1 MTLNVG
7 IATKRGSVPL
17 ATPYRDVPGFV
28 IAANAIDPI
37 LLASVADTLTA
48 GDDCAVAGFVKLNV
62 TTQAV
67 LDVVPPFA
75 AVSTS
80 SPELCVHEPVVPRR
94 LDVDVTAK
102 LATFP
107 AVCELVS
114 PVIVTVEP
122 FARFT
127 VAFSVTVIVLFAPD
141 TGVLC

>member
-1 MTLNVG
+1 
-7 IATKRGSVPL
+7 
-17 ATPYRDVPGFV
+17 
-28 IAANAIDPI
+28 
-37 LLASVADTLTA
+37 
-48 GDDCAVAGFVKLNV
+48 
-62 TTQAV
+62 
-67 LDVVPPFA
+67 VVPPFA

-80 SPELCVHEPVVPRR
+80 SPEFCVHEPVVPRR
-94 LDVDVTAK
+94 LDVDVAAK
-102 LATFP
+102 LVTS